1 MENLQIFNYGEI
13 PVRTVLLDGEPWWVL
28 ADVCR
33 VLDLKNPTHVANR
46 LDDDEKQRLG
56 FNPTSDVGLGHNGAT
71 VINESGLYKVILRS
85 DKPEAKAFTRWV
97 THEVLPAIR
106 KTGSY
111 GVTITEKEPFT
122 NEQRIKVMDILSRC
136 TQFTLPH
143 VLKYCDPEWPMCE
156 PKKVKE
162 LSVSITVPPKSEF
175 GEWLTANLF
184 QHKMTQT
191 QLAEMVG
198 CAKSSISQYCS
209 GKTQPSPTMLQS
221 ITAIFN

>member
-1 MENLQIFNYGEI
+1 MADLQIFNYGEI
-13 PVRTVLLDGEPWWVL
+13 PVRTVMIDGEPWWVL

-33 VLDLKNPTHVANR
+33 VLDIERADSAARR
-46 LDDDEKQRLG
+46 LDHDEKGTHLVSTPGGNQ
-56 FNPTSDVGLGHNGAT
+56 NMTI
-71 VINESGLYKVILRS
+71 INESGLYKVILRS

-106 KTGSY
+106 KTGNY

-122 NEQRIKVMDILSRC
+122 NEQRIKVMDIISRC

-143 VLKYCDPEWPMCE
+143 VLKYCDPEWPVCE
-156 PKKVKE
+156 PEKVKE